1 MFVVD
6 DPILALITRFVIDTS
21 EIKSEDEHFL
31 ERQVEALKRHLG
43 GFPES
48 EQQPKAMEWIA
59 RHAEQYRLQWQK
71 RVVKSRAVHVR
82 CVDCPINTQGSDTQ
96 CTIHFKWL
104 ELLTG
109 YAADEMTAVKY
120 VEAAL
125 QVLQEHKA
133 ELMVRTKQQAEERQQ
148 LAAYRNSR
156 NKRL

>member
-43 GFPES
+43 RFPES
-48 EQQPKAMEWIA
+48 EQQPKAVEWIA
-59 RHAEQYRLQWQK
+59 RHAEQYRLRWQK
-71 RVVKSRAVHVR
+71 RVVQSRATHVR

-96 CTIHFKWL
+96 CRIHCKWL
-104 ELLTG
+104 ELLRSYT
-109 YAADEMTAVKY
+109 AEEMTAIEY

-125 QVLQEHKA
+125 LMLQEHKT
-133 ELMVRTKQQAEERQQ
+133 ELMVRTQKEAEERQQ
-148 LAAYRNSR
+148 LAAYQDAR